1 MTNVAVIHGDERREI
16 VKRTF
21 ELVLPEVLSKLTAA
35 SSILIKPNLVH
46 HEHQL
51 ASTHVDAVR
60 ATLDVVRMHT
70 QAPVTI
76 ADASYHGTKAAFR
89 NFGYE
94 LLPTEYP
101 RVELFDLNDDETV
114 MGWYVKRDGTK
125 GSMGF
130 SKRVCG
136 AGFTIDLTPMKMHRD
151 VGVSLAV
158 KNWTVGIWV
167 PEPRSGIHGT
177 YWPRSPFLHEQGPW
191 AHHMTIAELLGQRKP
206 DMAII
211 DGTMAMEGEGPTHG
225 KAVPMQIALA
235 GVDALSVDTVA
246 CELIGVRPE
255 DIGYLVF
262 ASEKG
267 YGVGD
272 LNDINV
278 IGENQWRELRR
289 ELEKPELW
297 SSSVLAWRDRENLK
311 LIL

>member
-1 MTNVAVIHGDERREI
+1 MTKVSIVHGEERREI
-16 VKRTF
+16 VAQAF
-21 ELVLPEVLSKLTAA
+21 ELVLPDALPKLQTAR
-35 SSILIKPNLVH
+35 SVLIKPNLVH
-46 HEHQL
+46 HENQL

-60 ATLDVVRMHT
+60 ATLDVVRKHT

-94 LLPTEYP
+94 LLSKEYP

-130 SKRVCG
+130 SKRVCD

-158 KNWTVGIWV
+158 KNWTIGIWA
-167 PEPRSGIHGT
+167 PEPRYGIHGK
-177 YWPRSPFLHEQGPW
+177 YWPRWPFLHEQGPW
-191 AHHMTIAELLGQRKP
+191 AHNMTIAELLGQRKP
-206 DMAII
+206 DLAII
-211 DGTMAMEGEGPTHG
+211 DGTLAMEGEGPTHG
-225 KAVPMQIALA
+225 TAVSMNMALA
-235 GVDALSVDTVA
+235 SVDALAVDTIA
-246 CELIGVRPE
+246 CEFMRVRPE

-267 YGVGD
+267 YGIGD
-272 LNDINV
+272 QNQIEIL
-278 IGENQWRELRR
+278 GEKQWQELRR
-289 ELEKPELW
+289 ELVKPDAW
-297 SSSVLAWRDRENLK
+297 QSAVLAWQDRENLK
-311 LIL
+311 LV